1 MKQLIAIIFAGFI
14 GLLAHNPLYAQ
25 TQDTLLLEQVEVTAS
40 APKVRTERLQQT
52 IDLEII
58 AANQTQTLAELLQ
71 QNSQVFIKDYGPG
84 SLATASFR
92 GTTASHTQV
101 LWNGVAINSPNHGQ
115 VDFNRL
121 PVFFVDEAQLAYG
134 ARAASQQGGFGGIVA
149 INNKSN
155 FNEGF
160 KLTAKQAIGSFN
172 SFGSYLDVSWS
183 NAKIDLRTR
192 VFRASSI
199 NDFEYLNT
207 APIEPRKMKQQDAD
221 FLDRGFLQEFH
232 GQIGGGILSFTSW
245 NQWNDRNLPAIMTN
259 IERGGNPEERQDDR
273 FHRNILKYKYYLNKA
288 SLEIKTAFFNEQ
300 QHYFLRTTSNSG
312 DFATVSLIDSRNEIN
327 YWQNSISYEQAIG
340 KRWQLISKVDISK
353 QFAFST
359 NYENEKYRNQLS
371 VQLEAVYKSKNG
383 NSLQFGAHQDDV
395 DGKRMIFSPYV
406 IYTGLL
412 EFVDGLK
419 FTTGVSR
426 NFRLPGLNDLYW
438 YPGGNPNLKA
448 EEASQVDFSLQ
459 YEKRWS
465 KTSIAVNTGL
475 YASDI
480 NDWIQWRPT
489 AYRYWIPENIS
500 HVFARGAEVSLVGKL
515 SSKRFS
521 HQLHFNYAYTRT
533 TDESRVAQLENS
545 QGRQLIYIPVH
556 HANMMYSLAVKSWKF
571 HYSVV
576 FTGARNASLNKEE
589 FYGFQLPAYTLHH
602 LAVTKNW
609 NAFAVEIRIN
619 NLLDKDYQAIKWR
632 AMPGRNFA
640 IAVSY
645 QFKSKHNE
653 K

>member
-1 MKQLIAIIFAGFI
+1 MKHLIAIVFAGFI
-14 GLLAHNPLYAQ
+14 GLLANKLVEAQ

-40 APKVRTERLQQT
+40 ALKNNTERLQQT

-58 AANQTQTLAELLQ
+58 AAHQTHTMAELLQ

-101 LWNGVAINSPNHGQ
+101 LWNGVAVNSPNHGQ

-134 ARAASQQGGFGGIVA
+134 ARAAVQQGGFGGVVA

-160 KLTAKQAIGSFN
+160 KLTAKQAFGSFK
-172 SFGSYLDVSWS
+172 SFGTYLDFSWS
-183 NAKIDLRTR
+183 NAKFDLRTR
-192 VFRASSI
+192 VFRASSD

-207 APIEPRKMKQQDAD
+207 APIDPRKMKQQDAD

-232 GQIGGGILSFTSW
+232 WQIGGGVMSFTSW

-259 IERGGNPEERQDDR
+259 IDRGGNPEERQDDR
-273 FHRNILKYKYYLNKA
+273 FHRNILKYKYFWNKA

-300 QHYFLRTTSNSG
+300 QHYFLRTTSNYG
-312 DFATVSLIDSRNEIN
+312 DFATVSLIDSRNDIN
-327 YWQNSISYEQAIG
+327 YWQNSVVFEQAIG

-353 QFAFST
+353 QSAFST
-359 NYENEKYRNQLS
+359 NYEDEKFRNQLS
-371 VQLEAVYKSKNG
+371 VQLEAVYKSDKG

-395 DGKRMIFSPYV
+395 DGTSMIFSPYI

-412 EFVDGLK
+412 QFVDDLK

-438 YPGGNPNLKA
+438 HPGGNPDLKA
-448 EEASQVDFSLQ
+448 EEASQIDFSLQ

-465 KTSIAVNTGL
+465 KASIAINTGL

-500 HVFARGAEVSLVGKL
+500 HVFARGAEFSLIGKMNAG
-515 SSKRFS
+515 SFS
-521 HQLHFNYAYTRT
+521 HQLHFNYAFTRT

-556 HANMMYSLAVKSWKF
+556 HANILYKIGFKSWEF
-571 HYSVV
+571 QYSVV
-576 FTGARNASLNKEE
+576 FTGARNTSLNKEE

-609 NAFAVEIRIN
+609 NNFGFEMRIN

-632 AMPGRNFA
+632 AMPGRNFSFA
-640 IAVSY
+640 LSY
-645 QFKSKHNE
+645 QFKNQ
-653 K
+653 